1 MLVLAILEVVALVEV
16 APALVQALDLDRVQ
30 VVVVAD
36 QVVVLPTEAVIVRVT
51 VPIVLVPLV
60 LEWMVW

>member
-1 MLVLAILEVVALVEV
+1 MLVLAILEVVALVEAV
-16 APALVQALDLDRVQ
+16 PVPALAPVLDLDRAQ

-60 LEWMVW
+60 LE

>member
-36 QVVVLPTEAVIVRVT
+36 QVAVLPTEAVIVRVI

-60 LEWMVW
+60 LE

>member
-51 VPIVLVPLV
+51 VPIVLVSLV
-60 LEWMVW
+60 LE

>member
-30 VVVVAD
+30 VVVAD

-60 LEWMVW
+60 LE

>member
-60 LEWMVW
+60 LE

>member
-36 QVVVLPTEAVIVRVT
+36 QVVVLLTEAVIVRVT

-60 LEWMVW
+60 LE

>member
-36 QVVVLPTEAVIVRVT
+36 QVVVLPTEAVIVRVI

-60 LEWMVW
+60 LE

>member
-1 MLVLAILEVVALVEV
+1 MLVLAILEVVALVAV

-60 LEWMVW
+60 LE

>member
-16 APALVQALDLDRVQ
+16 VQALDLDRVQ

-60 LEWMVW
+60 LE

>member
-30 VVVVAD
+30 VVAEVD
-36 QVVVLPTEAVIVRVT
+36 QVVALPTEAVIVRVI

-60 LEWMVW
+60 LE

>member
-60 LEWMVW
+60 LECMV

>member
-36 QVVVLPTEAVIVRVT
+36 QVAVLPTEAVIVRVI
-51 VPIVLVPLV
+51 VPIVRVPLV
-60 LEWMVW
+60 LE

>member
-16 APALVQALDLDRVQ
+16 APALVQALDLDQVQ

-36 QVVVLPTEAVIVRVT
+36 QLVVLPTEAVIVRVT

-60 LEWMVW
+60 LE

>member
-36 QVVVLPTEAVIVRVT
+36 QLVVLPTEAVIVRVT

-60 LEWMVW
+60 LE

>member
-1 MLVLAILEVVALVEV
+1 MLVLAILEVVVVAEV
-16 APALVQALDLDRVQ
+16 VPAPALDLDRVQ

-36 QVVVLPTEAVIVRVT
+36 QVVVLPTEAVIVRVI

-60 LEWMVW
+60 LE

>member
-1 MLVLAILEVVALVEV
+1 MQVSAILEVVALVAV

-60 LEWMVW
+60 LE

>member
-16 APALVQALDLDRVQ
+16 APALVQALDLDRVE

-60 LEWMVW
+60 LE

>member
-1 MLVLAILEVVALVEV
+1 MQVSAILEVVALVEV

-60 LEWMVW
+60 LE

>member
-1 MLVLAILEVVALVEV
+1 MRVSAILEVVALVEV

-60 LEWMVW
+60 LE

>member
-1 MLVLAILEVVALVEV
+1 MLVLAILEVVALVEAALAL
-16 APALVQALDLDRVQ
+16 APVLDLDQAQ

-36 QVVVLPTEAVIVRVT
+36 QVVALPTEAVIVRVT

-60 LEWMVW
+60 LE

>member
-1 MLVLAILEVVALVEV
+1 MLVLAILEVVALVEAV
-16 APALVQALDLDRVQ
+16 PVPALAPVLDLDRVQ

-60 LEWMVW
+60 LE

>member
-36 QVVVLPTEAVIVRVT
+36 QVVVLPTEAVIVRVI
-51 VPIVLVPLV
+51 VPIVRVPSV
-60 LEWMVW
+60 LE

>member
-1 MLVLAILEVVALVEV
+1 MLVLAILEVVALVEAALAL
-16 APALVQALDLDRVQ
+16 APVLDLAQ

-36 QVVVLPTEAVIVRVT
+36 QVVALPTEAVIVRVT

-60 LEWMVW
+60 LE